1 MCDNDWIYNCVE
13 LHFRM
18 AAHIFFKKCVCW
30 LIFIKTEYINH
41 GIFCL
46 PDLWVCIPKPKIIP
60 TLGGIITLQFRI
72 YCTPHENILLL
83 FLDQCLFFH
92 KKNESNSRSIVGNLQ
107 TCLDVSIFYF
117 LVLLSKHLIKIKH
130 QMSFYY
136 LELRKCIKHA
146 QRDFNPSIM
155 KFVPR
160 HYFYQKRI

>member
-13 LHFRM
+13 LHFWM
-18 AAHIFFKKCVCW
+18 AAHIFFKICVCW

-41 GIFCL
+41 GIFCF
-46 PDLWVCIPKPKIIP
+46 PDLWVYIPKPKIIP
-60 TLGGIITLQFRI
+60 SLGGIISLQCKK
-72 YCTPHENILLL
+72 YCTPHKNMVLL
-83 FLDQCLFFH
+83 FH

-130 QMSFYY
+130 QISFYD
-136 LELRKCIKHA
+136 LELRKCIEHA